1 MSGALGASVRIV
13 LETLPEDGPPAPPP
27 PDAGA
32 PSAEP
37 VLDQTDEVDP
47 VTREEEFVR
56 TLVET
61 LDASEED
68 PE

>member
-1 MSGALGASVRIV
+1 
-13 LETLPEDGPPAPPP
+13 
-27 PDAGA
+27 
-32 PSAEP
+32 

-56 TLVET
+56 SLVET